1 MPATPQRSETASG
14 TAYAVAGSGAPLVL
28 IHGVGMRLEAWA
40 PQIAALSERFEVI
53 ALDLPGHGESRPLPK
68 GARLP
73 DFVARIATFLSEI
86 DRGPVSVAGHSM
98 GALIAGGLAAEVPG
112 QVARVALLNGVH
124 RRDPA
129 ARQAVEARA
138 AEISTGGFDREAP
151 LARWFGAAGE
161 YDAARVLC
169 RQLLAEVDADGYAT
183 AYGAFATG
191 DAVYAD
197 RWPDVACPA
206 LFLTGE
212 GDLNSSPAMSR
223 AMAAAAQNGRAL
235 IIPGHRHM
243 VNLTAP
249 DQVNAALIDW
259 MGWTVSQRKEACHDA

>member
-1 MPATPQRSETASG
+1 
-14 TAYAVAGSGAPLVL
+14 
-28 IHGVGMRLEAWA
+28 
-40 PQIAALSERFEVI
+40 
-53 ALDLPGHGESRPLPK
+53 
-68 GARLP
+68 
-73 DFVARIATFLSEI
+73 
-86 DRGPVSVAGHSM
+86 M
-98 GALIAGGLAAEVPG
+98 GALIAGGLAADAPALVS
-112 QVARVALLNGVH
+112 RVALLNGVH

-161 YDAARVLC
+161 YEAARALC
-169 RQLLAEVDADGYAT
+169 RQLLADVDADGYAT
-183 AYGAFATG
+183 AYAAFATG

-197 RWPDVACPA
+197 RWADVACPS

-223 AMAAAAQNGRAL
+223 AMAAAAPNGRAL
-235 IIPGHRHM
+235 IVPGHRHM

-249 DQVNAALIDW
+249 DVVTAALIDW
-259 MGWTVSQRKEACHDA
+259 MGWTSLERKEACHDA